1 MPLVRFEPNDFDHFR
16 DDVNRFW
23 NRMREDWNLDQT
35 RPKSHLHRTD
45 DGYLVEFELPGV
57 DPNAVEIEVDLDSI
71 TVSGQ
76 FPASPLEQDKR
87 AGESFSAVINFP
99 TEINPD
105 SAEAEYRHGL
115 LSVRT
120 HRTQAKRRH
129 IPINQR
135 T

>member
-1 MPLVRFEPNDFDHFR
+1 VPLIRLDTNDYDHFR
-16 DDVNRFW
+16 DDVTRFW
-23 NRMREDWNLDQT
+23 SRMREDWNLDQT
-35 RPKSHLHRTD
+35 RPRSHLHRTD

-57 DPNAVEIEVDLDSI
+57 DPNAVEIEVDVDSI

-76 FPASPLEQDKR
+76 FPSSPLEHDR
-87 AGESFSAVINFP
+87 RTGENFSAVINFP

-120 HRTQAKRRH
+120 HRTIAKRRQT
-129 IPINQR
+129 PIHQQP
-135 T
+135 